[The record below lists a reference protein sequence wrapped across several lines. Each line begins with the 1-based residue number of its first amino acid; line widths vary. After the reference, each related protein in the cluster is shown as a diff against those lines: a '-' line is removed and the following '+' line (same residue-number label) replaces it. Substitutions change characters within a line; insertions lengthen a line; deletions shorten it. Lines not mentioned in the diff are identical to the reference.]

1 MDITLDLLSLDYRD
15 PIYGV
20 IILFALIFIVSSA
33 SYWWGIFKHKED
45 ETNIK
50 QFVNK
55 FDQYDSFDDYKQLIQ
70 KKDLPTESAI
80 LMALTYEKSGEY
92 EKAIEIYLSIL
103 KNMVG
108 PQKRKDVLTLLG
120 KTYYKAGFLQKSR
133 EILLTSLRLY
143 PKNEEALRY
152 LSVIYETLRE
162 YDKAIEVLD
171 TLEAFGCEVGQKK
184 LYFQTLHIIHD
195 KGMPSDKKI
204 AKLSKL
210 GIENKIVQRKMFE
223 FLKSHNLPFDSALL
237 QKFDFK
243 NIMDLL
249 WVTKV
254 DKFDEE
260 FVANHPLLSEIFT
273 AKGDILESESSDIF
287 ELNVLIKLQHQE
299 DSSADLSFSYMCTNC
314 KNVFPLYFYRCPK
327 CQQIDTTEVE
337 TNLIKG
343 GYETGSFI

>member
-1 MDITLDLLSLDYRD
+1 MDLLSLDYRD

-20 IILFALIFIVSSA
+20 IILFALVFIISTV

-50 QFVNK
+50 KFVNK

-70 KKDLPTESAI
+70 KKDLPVESAI

-108 PQKRKDVLTLLG
+108 PKKRKDVLTLLG
-120 KTYYKAGFLQKSR
+120 KTYYKAGFLKKSR

-143 PKNEEALRY
+143 PKNEEALTY

-162 YDKAIEVLD
+162 YDKALEVLD
-171 TLEAFGCEVGQKK
+171 TLEEFGCEVEQKK
-184 LYFQTLHIIHD
+184 LYFKTLSVIYD
-195 KGMPSDKKI
+195 KTIKLDKKVEQL
-204 AKLSKL
+204 KQL
-210 GIENKIVQRKMFE
+210 GIENKLVQRKMFE
-223 FLKSHNLPFDSALL
+223 FLKSHNLPFESALL
-237 QKFDFK
+237 EKFDFR

-249 WVTKV
+249 WVSGAK
-254 DKFDEE
+254 KFDMD
-260 FVANHPLLSEIFT
+260 FIKKNQLLSEIFT
-273 AKGDILESESSDIF
+273 AKGEILEAKESDIF
-287 ELNVLIKLQHQE
+287 ELNVLIKLHHQE
-299 DSSADLSFSYMCTNC
+299 DQSADLSFSYICSNC

-327 CQQIDTTEVE
+327 CQQIDTTEIE
-337 TNLIKG
+337 TNLIKK

>member
-1 MDITLDLLSLDYRD
+1 MDLLSLDYRD

-20 IILFALIFIVSSA
+20 ILLFALIFIVSSM

-45 ETNIK
+45 ETSIK
-50 QFVNK
+50 KFVNK

-92 EKAIEIYLSIL
+92 EKAIEIYLSVL

-108 PQKRKDVLTLLG
+108 PKKRKDVLTLLG

-143 PKNEEALRY
+143 PKNEEALTY

-162 YDKAIEVLD
+162 YDKALEILD
-171 TLEAFGCEVGQKK
+171 TLEAFGSEVTGKK
-184 LYFQTLHIIHD
+184 LYFKTLSIIYN
-195 KGMPSDKKI
+195 KALSSEKKVEEL
-204 AKLSKL
+204 KLL
-210 GIENKIVQRKMFE
+210 GLENKLVQRKMFE
-223 FLKSHNLPFDSALL
+223 FLKSNNLPFESALL
-237 QKFDFK
+237 KDFDFK
-243 NIMDLL
+243 NIIDLL
-249 WVTKV
+249 WVTRV
-254 DKFDEE
+254 DKFEE
-260 FVANHPLLSEIFT
+260 AFVEEQALLSEIFT
-273 AKGDILESESSDIF
+273 AKGDLLEAEKSDIF
-287 ELNVLIKLQHQE
+287 ELNVLIKLHHQA
-299 DSSADLSFSYMCTNC
+299 DVSADLSFSYICSNC

-327 CQQIDTTEVE
+327 CQQIDTTEIE
-337 TNLIKG
+337 TNLIKR

>member
-1 MDITLDLLSLDYRD
+1 MLSLDYRD

-20 IILFALIFIVSSA
+20 IILFALIFIISSV

-50 QFVNK
+50 KFVKK
-55 FDQYDSFDDYKQLIQ
+55 FDQYHSFDDYKQLIQ
-70 KKDLPTESAI
+70 KKDLPVESAI

-92 EKAIEIYLSIL
+92 EKAIEIYLSVL

-108 PQKRKDVLTLLG
+108 PKKRKDVLTLLG

-143 PKNEEALRY
+143 PKNEEALTY

-162 YDKAIEVLD
+162 YDKALEVLD
-171 TLEAFGCEVGQKK
+171 TLEEFGCEVKQKK
-184 LYFQTLHIIHD
+184 LYFQTLTIIHN
-195 KGMPSDKKI
+195 KGMKVGRKI
-204 AKLSKL
+204 EGLKQL
-210 GIENKIVQRKMFE
+210 GLENKIVQRKLFE
-223 FLKSHNLPFDSALL
+223 FLKSNSLPFENEILKQYDY
-237 QKFDFK
+237 K

-249 WVTKV
+249 WMTKV
-254 DKFDEE
+254 ERFDEK
-260 FVANHPLLSEIFT
+260 FVKEQPLLAEIFT
-273 AKGDILESESSDIF
+273 ARGDLLEAKQSDIF
-287 ELNVLIKLQHQE
+287 ELNVLIKLHHQE
-299 DSSADLSFSYMCTNC
+299 DASGDLSFSYICSNC

-327 CQQIDTTEVE
+327 CQQIDTTEIE
-337 TNLIKG
+337 TNLIKR

>member
-1 MDITLDLLSLDYRD
+1 MDLLSLDYRD

-20 IILFALIFIVSSA
+20 IILFALIFIISTA

-50 QFVNK
+50 KFVNK
-55 FDQYDSFDDYKQLIQ
+55 FDQYHSFDDYKMLIR

-108 PQKRKDVLTLLG
+108 PKKRKDVLTLLG

-143 PKNEEALRY
+143 PKNEEALTY

-162 YDKAIEVLD
+162 YDKALQVLD
-171 TLEAFGCEVGQKK
+171 TLEEFGSDTGQKK
-184 LYFQTLHIIHD
+184 LYFKTLSILHD
-195 KGMPSDKKI
+195 KNLKAEKKI
-204 AKLSKL
+204 SALKKL
-210 GIENKIVQRKMFE
+210 GLENKIIQRKLFE
-223 FLKSHNLPFDSALL
+223 FLKSNNLPFDKAIL
-237 QKFDFK
+237 QAYDFK

-249 WVTKV
+249 WVTRV
-254 DKFDEE
+254 ERFDLD
-260 FVANHPLLSEIFT
+260 FVKEQPLLAEIFT
-273 AKGDILESESSDIF
+273 AKGDILEANESDIF
-287 ELNVLIKLQHQE
+287 ELNALIKLRLQE
-299 DSSADLSFSYMCTNC
+299 DESADMSFSYMCSNC

-327 CQQIDTTEVE
+327 CQQIDTAEIE
-337 TNLIKG
+337 TNLIKR

>member
-1 MDITLDLLSLDYRD
+1 MDLLSLDYRD

-20 IILFALIFIVSSA
+20 IILFALIFIISSV

-45 ETNIK
+45 ETSIK
-50 QFVNK
+50 KFVNK
-55 FDQYDSFDDYKQLIQ
+55 FDQYDSFDDYKQLIV

-103 KNMVG
+103 KNMIG

-133 EILLTSLRLY
+133 EILLTSLRLF
-143 PKNEEALRY
+143 PKNEEALTY

-171 TLEAFGCEVGQKK
+171 TLEAFGCEVTHKK
-184 LYFQTLHIIHD
+184 LYFKTLSIIHD
-195 KGMPSDKKI
+195 KTLQADTKI
-204 AKLSKL
+204 EALQKL
-210 GIENKIVQRKMFE
+210 GLEHKIVQRKLFE
-223 FLKSHNLPFDSALL
+223 FLKSHNLAYESRLIEN
-237 QKFDFK
+237 FDFK
-243 NIMDLL
+243 NMIDLL
-249 WVTKV
+249 WVTRIE
-254 DKFDEE
+254 KFDE
-260 FVANHPLLSEIFT
+260 ALLKDQKLLLEIFT
-273 AKGDILESESSDIF
+273 AKGDLLEAKESDIF
-287 ELNVLIKLQHQE
+287 ELNVLIKLHHQE
-299 DSSADLSFSYMCTNC
+299 DNSADLSFSYICSHC

-327 CQQIDTTEVE
+327 CQQIDTTEIE
-337 TNLIKG
+337 TNLIKR

>member
-1 MDITLDLLSLDYRD
+1 MDLLSLDYRD

-20 IILFALIFIVSSA
+20 IILFALIFIISSM

-50 QFVNK
+50 KFVKK

-70 KKDLPTESAI
+70 KKDLPVESAI

-108 PQKRKDVLTLLG
+108 PKKRKDVLTLLG

-143 PKNEEALRY
+143 PKNEEALTY

-162 YDKAIEVLD
+162 YDKALEVLD
-171 TLEAFGCEVGQKK
+171 TLEEFGCDIGQKK
-184 LYFQTLHIIHD
+184 LYFKTLSIIHD
-195 KGMPSDKKI
+195 KSKKSDKKI
-204 AKLSKL
+204 DALKSL
-210 GIENKIVQRKMFE
+210 GLENKIVQRKLFE
-223 FLKSHNLPFDSALL
+223 FLKSNNLNLESNLL
-237 QKFDFK
+237 DKFDFS
-243 NIMDLL
+243 NILDLL
-249 WVTKV
+249 WVTKS
-254 DKFDEE
+254 DKFEE
-260 FVANHPLLSEIFT
+260 DFVKNHKLLAEVFT
-273 AKGDILESESSDIF
+273 AKGELFEAKESESF
-287 ELNVLIKLQHQE
+287 ALNVLIKLQAAE
-299 DSSADLSFSYMCTNC
+299 DKSADLSFSYICTNC

-327 CQQIDTTEVE
+327 CQQIDTTEIE
-337 TNLIKG
+337 TNLIKS
-343 GYETGSFI
+343 GYEKGSFI

>member
-1 MDITLDLLSLDYRD
+1 MDYRD

-20 IILFALIFIVSSA
+20 IILFALIFIISSV
-33 SYWWGIFKHKED
+33 SYWWGIFKSKED

-50 QFVNK
+50 KFVNK

-70 KKDLPTESAI
+70 KKDLPVESAI

-108 PQKRKDVLTLLG
+108 PKKRKDVLTLLG

-143 PKNEEALRY
+143 PKNEEALTY

-162 YDKAIEVLD
+162 YDKALEVLD
-171 TLEAFGCEVGQKK
+171 TLEEFGCEVEQKK
-184 LYFQTLHIIHD
+184 LYFKTLTIIHN
-195 KGMPSDKKI
+195 KSMTADKKI
-204 AKLSKL
+204 DGLKLL
-210 GIENKIVQRKMFE
+210 GLENKIVQRKLFE
-223 FLKSHNLPFDSALL
+223 FLKSNNLPFENTLL
-237 QKFDFK
+237 KQYDFK

-249 WVTKV
+249 WMTRLER
-254 DKFDEE
+254 FDET
-260 FVANHPLLSEIFT
+260 FVKEQPLLCEIFT
-273 AKGDILESESSDIF
+273 ARGDLLEARESDIF
-287 ELNVLIKLQHQE
+287 ALNVLIKLHLQE
-299 DSSADLSFSYMCTNC
+299 DASGDLSFSYICTNC

-327 CQQIDTTEVE
+327 CQQIDTTEIE
-337 TNLIKG
+337 TNLIKR